1 MCIIV
6 RRCCVRWSI
15 ATVTCSPVDV
25 PVAVRNTSGRF
36 VERFCVPVSWACCPT
51 CRRTDPA
58 CIGAAGTIRK
68 RAEAADSD
76 REPSCRN
83 ERTAGSVALREP
95 FGDAPARV
103 RASIRGDLER
113 DGFGHGW
120 PGTLV
125 SQCPQPVGQSHLVGL
140 PLLGRGCLTSAATT
154 AYRRQLDR
162 VKKPIG
168 LTARFPVSPSLRP
181 LLHQPFDSR
190 PTR

>member
-1 MCIIV
+1 MLCEIPAGGSSSGSA
-6 RRCCVRWSI
+6 C
-15 ATVTCSPVDV
+15 PFHGL
-25 PVAVRNTSGRF
+25 VALR
-36 VERFCVPVSWACCPT
+36 
-51 CRRTDPA
+51 
-58 CIGAAGTIRK
+58 AAGLIRPASGQPG
-68 RAEAADSD
+68 RSGNGPRRWLAADSN

-120 PGTLV
+120 PGKLV

-162 VKKPIG
+162 VKKTDRTDG
-168 LTARFPVSPSLRP
+168 EVSR
-181 LLHQPFDSR
+181 QPFTPAS
-190 PTR
+190 PAPAL